1 MDFNDIL
8 VSLIAAVFLGLALWW
23 ILFRG
28 GADRLDGSWLSIF
41 LIGGIPKSSRGWNA
55 DSFKLLALA
64 AFTAAVFYLLVKVV
78 LYLVG
83 E

>member
-1 MDFNDIL
+1 MNPTEIL
-8 VSLIAAVFLGLALWW
+8 VCLICAVVLGLALWW

-28 GADRLDGSWLSIF
+28 GANRLDGSWLSIL

-55 DSFKLLALA
+55 DSFKLIALA
-64 AFTAAVFYLLVKVV
+64 AFAVAVLFLIVKVV

>member
-1 MDFNDIL
+1 MNPEDIL
-8 VSLIAAVFLGLALWW
+8 TSIVSVFVLGVLLWFVF
-23 ILFRG
+23 FRG

-55 DSFKLLALA
+55 DSFKLIALA
-64 AFTAAVFYLLVKVV
+64 AFAAVLFYLLVKVV